1 MSYLWTTIK
10 VKDLEESIDFYENIV
25 GLEVQRR
32 FEAGPDRE
40 IAFLAAAADQTE
52 IELISDQNKEEINIG
67 ADISLGF
74 KVDSVEEKVK
84 FLKEKG
90 IEIHSGPISP
100 NPQIEFFYVLDPDG
114 VKIQFVENK

>member
-10 VKDLEESIDFYENIV
+10 VKNLEESIDFYETIV

-40 IAFLAAAADQTE
+40 IAFLAAAEGETE
-52 IELISDQNKEEINIG
+52 IELINDQDKEEVNIG

-74 KVDSVEEKVK
+74 EVDSVEAKME
-84 FLKEKG
+84 FLKEKAVE
-90 IEIHSGPISP
+90 IESGPIAP
-100 NPQIEFFYVLDPDG
+100 IPQIEFFYVLDPNG
-114 VKIQFVENK
+114 LKIQFVENK